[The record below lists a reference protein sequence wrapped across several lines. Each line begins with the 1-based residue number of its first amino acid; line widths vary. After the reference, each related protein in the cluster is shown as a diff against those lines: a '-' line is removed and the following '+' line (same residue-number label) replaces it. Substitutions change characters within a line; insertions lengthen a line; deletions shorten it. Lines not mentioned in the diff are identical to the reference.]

1 MYFVCCQHRWQSV
14 NTSDVL
20 NVFEKST
27 IVCKHMGWLQ
37 FWVLRVPQTCIR
49 SKAAQQ
55 VSLYRFTHYQKERLQ
70 PTVYLVQIKIKSNI
84 LFWQNPERKIGNEWV
99 LSRNQLRGVSLKW
112 SFNNEIYV
120 SFPLRAHTQ
129 THGAVWRG
137 WCRKMSCISS
147 ASLMSEAGRN
157 IRCSLVC
164 TRISV
169 DLTSERPTKETM
181 AEIRLALLVSCHTV
195 YLLTN

>member
-37 FWVLRVPQTCIR
+37 LWVLRVPQTCIR

-55 VSLYRFTHYQKERLQ
+55 VSLFTHYQKERLQ

-99 LSRNQLRGVSLKW
+99 LSRNQLRAVSLKW

-120 SFPLRAHTQ
+120 SFPLRAHTR
-129 THGAVWRG
+129 HMVLFDAGDAGKWVVSPLRL
-137 WCRKMSCISS
+137 WCPRQ
-147 ASLMSEAGRN
+147 G
-157 IRCSLVC
+157 
-164 TRISV
+164 
-169 DLTSERPTKETM
+169 LTYD
-181 AEIRLALLVSCHTV
+181 VV
-195 YLLTN
+195 